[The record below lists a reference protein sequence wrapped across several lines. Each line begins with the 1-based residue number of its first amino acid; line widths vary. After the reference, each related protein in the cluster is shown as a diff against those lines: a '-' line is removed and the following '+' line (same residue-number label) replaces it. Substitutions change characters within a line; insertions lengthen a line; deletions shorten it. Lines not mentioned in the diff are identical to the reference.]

1 MSRTMMDQPNNP
13 KMGSS
18 AEDPLQRSS
27 SHYQSSEEILS
38 GEQKKLVRHEIPTEK
53 KMDMQNND
61 TAKTGHGYGFV
72 EVSKQT

>member
-1 MSRTMMDQPNNP
+1 MDQPNNP

-18 AEDPLQRSS
+18 AEDPPQRSS
-27 SHYQSSEEILS
+27 SHYETPEEILS
-38 GEQKKLVRHEIPTEK
+38 GEQKKLVRHEIEK

-61 TAKTGHGYGFV
+61 TTKNGHGYGFV